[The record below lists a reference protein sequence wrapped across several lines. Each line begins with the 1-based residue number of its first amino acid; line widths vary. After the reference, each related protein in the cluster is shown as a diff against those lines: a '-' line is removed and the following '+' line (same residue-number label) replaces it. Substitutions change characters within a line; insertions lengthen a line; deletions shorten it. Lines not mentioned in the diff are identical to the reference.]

1 MSKHIILGAGN
12 LGLALRD
19 ALEMKGESVAV
30 ISRSTGLDFQALAID
45 ALSSVKDAETIWCA
59 VGAGSVGEA
68 EKDFSAF
75 SDLHIRLPILLA
87 QRKKKSQKLV
97 CFSSD
102 YAAGESGRR
111 PKSLYA
117 LSKKTMETALEI
129 IDTHNSFCFRVCS
142 LYGTHKPHSTFPGR
156 VAHNLSKGRAVTL
169 PHNECVPTPVEWVA
183 EEAIRRVQW
192 SAGLVYENLI
202 PSGKTTVYQWGRHVF
217 GDRVSPTGGYDS
229 SRPSFLEV
237 WDRDRHPTWTSLWD
251 KYGQKLV
258 DAIGVLR

>member
-1 MSKHIILGAGN
+1 MPQHIILGAGN
-12 LGLALRD
+12 LGLAIRD
-19 ALEMKGESVAV
+19 ALEAKGESVSV
-30 ISRSTGLDFQALAID
+30 ISRSTGLDFQSVAISALQSVND
-45 ALSSVKDAETIWCA
+45 AHTIWCA

-87 QRKKKSQKLV
+87 QRKRKEQKLV

-129 IDTHNSFCFRVCS
+129 IDAPNTFCFRVCS

-156 VAHNLSKGRAVTL
+156 VASNLAKGRKVSL
-169 PHNECVPTPVEWVA
+169 PHNECVPTPVEWIA
-183 EEAIRRVQW
+183 EEAIRRAQW
-192 SAGLVYENLI
+192 SAGLFYENLI
-202 PSGKTTVYQWGRHVF
+202 PSGKTTVHQWGRMLF
-217 GDRVSPTGGYDS
+217 GDRVTSSGGYDGT
-229 SRPSFLEV
+229 RPTFMEV
-237 WDRDRHPTWTSLWD
+237 WDRDRHPSWTSLWD
-251 KYGQKLV
+251 KYGQKLM
-258 DAIGVLR
+258 DAIGEGR